1 MSKFKYLIVINLL
14 INPIVIWALTP
25 LADYKDEVSKLVL
38 KGKIY
43 QAKELLDKKINE
55 SNEPVYES
63 ELIASR
69 LILHELDGDYEG
81 YNRAISNYLPKI
93 AENIKKTTG
102 EKQAYIRELLLGSVS
117 YRNTFYANKKEAQ
130 RVILNYE
137 RALNNGALIRG
148 ITYYRTITKST
159 VAYRFKDT
167 DFAYDLLYRANELLI
182 EEDIRSPITQ
192 IAFMQYMRALTYR
205 ICDLKEIELVF
216 FKLNE
221 NNLLAVDNETLSPH
235 VKATLLGFLYDTGL
249 LNGEQRQ
256 EIIEKIKDIL
266 KYIPDIDKKNIS
278 QLVNMKEA
286 TELLIKNVS
295 NDEGMEKYIKKLK
308 WLKEEDDSN
317 LSEMAVGAKIL
328 FEILNDKTIDINI
341 LHKKIDKYEKF
352 ISVSSED
359 DMIFGFA
366 QSIKVVFKSLIHY
379 AQKNKELEIKSLEEY
394 SDLVINH
401 RKRQSTWVGY
411 DINKD
416 DFVQLT
422 VSLYVSKRLA
432 ELNNNSKALAELNH
446 YIVQTLALAK
456 NEVQIK
462 TAGLYKNI
470 ANDIDSDKIRG
481 YLKLKSDRL
490 KYHGRILDLVLTG
503 KNKSNTDN
511 DVLNKLKLST
521 GLGDVHRE
529 ILRSIKKIKVL
540 NAANYTYFTRIDEL
554 DFSDSVYIAHA
565 NVHAYGV
572 SVSKRGNNYKSIFWT
587 EKLINEQI
595 NLRNKIV
602 NRDIDLKVREDY
614 NKNFWKNFFKNLHSL
629 RDESKVIFGSGATV
643 FDLPVTLARDS
654 DRWLIDYLKIKV
666 YQSSKDAGDAV
677 KNEIYN
683 KKLQKKSKFEYAFLG
698 IGDPI
703 VESSERL
710 AAINNIEK
718 LIRGKDNNNYNLNLQ
733 ALPDTAD
740 ELKAISS
747 KADGPSLLALD
758 KLANKRFLRN
768 IDYSQI
774 EMTSFATHGVMSN
787 ESGLLSPSLLLSDFE
802 NEKNSRFL
810 TLDDINELV
819 GVSPIII
826 LSACNTATIDDSAKQ
841 VGFTSSLLEGFL
853 ARGAELVISSYWAVD
868 SDATRKLMSNFAGLF
883 YGNLS
888 SKSTSDLFWASIVN
902 IKNEK
907 SDFLDWGAFVP
918 TGDYFRPIGSAKSQS
933 LKADRAWIHD
943 AKISDYST
951 TELMVIFSTDKLN
964 NESFASGIEIFNI
977 SDNKFI
983 FGLVAE
989 NAVVRS
995 AKLINYRKDE
1005 IFAVWLD
1012 NIGKIRS
1019 SVINLN
1025 EKKFFNNCD
1034 LSVSNDDFIHDI
1046 VLHNGFIFIT
1056 THSRSG
1062 SFSVRKIDPISCSHK
1077 HITINEP
1084 SFSHLK
1090 LIGVSIFGFDGDDPG
1105 ALLLSYNGD
1114 SRTEN
1119 YRFNKLGEKH
1129 YCSLSGGL
1137 VAVQLNWNDL
1147 SVKVGD
1153 NLLSGYTLT
1162 EVISPEADSINRNIV
1177 YLRYSD
1183 TCDRRNHLIVGDI
1196 HKISNWFF
1204 RGDPK
1209 KDRIPVKTWMEV
1221 EASPTELEASLNNQF
1236 SFLSGIRRLS
1246 SSDDYLVIAS
1256 SVMPVSS
1263 WYLSS
1268 ADDSQ
1273 LVPDVRRLLGS
1284 SSFYITNSRG
1294 NIKKRVRSAI
1304 GCDGG
1309 FSFMSS
1315 SSRYAVV
1322 GCKFLSD
1329 KGFGLPRRVYLYNIN

>member
-1 MSKFKYLIVINLL
+1 MNKIKYLLVIYIL
-14 INPIVIWALTP
+14 ISPISTWALTP
-25 LADYKDEVSKLVL
+25 LADYKNDISKLVL
-38 KGKIY
+38 NGDIHK
-43 QAKELLDKKINE
+43 AKELIEQKIKEN
-55 SNEPVYES
+55 NEPVYES

-81 YNRAISNYLPKI
+81 YSLAIKKYLPKI
-93 AENIKKTTG
+93 SENIKKTTG
-102 EKQAYIRELLLGSVS
+102 ERQTYIRELLLGSVS
-117 YRNTFYANKKEAQ
+117 FGNTFYANKKEAQ

-137 RALNNGALIRG
+137 RTLNSGTLIRG
-148 ITYYRTITKST
+148 ITYYRTITKSA

-167 DFAYDLLYRANELLI
+167 DFAYDLLYRSNELLI

-192 IAFMQYMRALTYR
+192 IAFMQYMRTLTYR

-216 FKLNE
+216 LKLNE
-221 NNLLAVDNETLSPH
+221 NKLLDVDNKTLIPH
-235 VKATLLGFLYDTGL
+235 VKTALLGFLYDAGL
-249 LNGEQRQ
+249 LDGGQRQ
-256 EIIEKIKDIL
+256 EIIEKIKHIL
-266 KYIPDIDKKNIS
+266 KKIPTNDKINLS

-286 TELLIKNVS
+286 NELLIKKVS
-295 NDEGMEKYIKKLK
+295 DDDGLENYIKKLN
-308 WLKEEDDSN
+308 WLTEDYSN

-328 FEILNDKTIDINI
+328 FEIINGKDIDINI

-352 ISVSSED
+352 INVSSED
-359 DMIFGFA
+359 DMVFGFA
-366 QSIKVVFKSLIHY
+366 QSIRMVFKSLVHY
-379 AQKNKELEIKSLEEY
+379 AQKNKELEIESLEQYIE
-394 SDLVINH
+394 LVINH

-432 ELNNNSKALAELNH
+432 EINNNSKALAELNH
-446 YIVQTLALAK
+446 YIVQSLALAK

-470 ANDIDSDKIRG
+470 TNDIDSDKIRG

-490 KYHGRILDLVLTG
+490 KYHSRILDLVLSG
-503 KNKSNTDN
+503 KNKSNADN

-529 ILRSIKKIKVL
+529 ILRSIKKIKEL
-540 NAANYTYFTRIDEL
+540 NSENYTYFTRIDEL

-565 NVHAYGV
+565 NVLAYGV

-587 EKLINEQI
+587 EKLINEQL
-595 NLRNKIV
+595 NLKNKIV
-602 NRDIDLKVREDY
+602 NRDIDLKVRNEY
-614 NKNFWKNFFKNLHSL
+614 NKIFWKHIFKNLHSL

-654 DRWLIDYLKIKV
+654 DRWLIDYLKVKV

-677 KNEIYN
+677 RNEINN
-683 KKLQKKSKFEYAFLG
+683 KKLQKKSKFEFAFLG

-710 AAINNIEK
+710 AAINNTEK
-718 LIRGKDNNNYNLNLQ
+718 LIRGKDINNYDLILQ

-747 KADGPSLLALD
+747 KADGPTFLALD
-758 KLANKRFLRN
+758 KLANKRFLSN
-768 IDYSQI
+768 IDYSKI
-774 EMTSFATHGVMSN
+774 ELTSFATHGVMSN
-787 ESGLLSPSLLLSDFE
+787 ESGLLSPSLLLSDFG

-819 GVSPIII
+819 GVSPIVI

-841 VGFTSSLLEGFL
+841 AGFTSSLLEGFL

-868 SDATRKLMSNFAGLF
+868 SDATRKLMSNFSSLF

-888 SKSTSDLFWASIVN
+888 SKSTSDLFWTSIIN
-902 IKNEK
+902 IKSEK
-907 SDFLDWGAFVP
+907 VDYLDWGAFVP
-918 TGDYFRPIGSAKSQS
+918 TGDYFRPIGAEKSQS
-933 LKADRAWIHD
+933 IKADRARIHD
-943 AKISDYST
+943 AIISNYST
-951 TELMVIFSTDKLN
+951 SELLAIFSTDKLN

-977 SDNKFI
+977 LDDKLT

-989 NAVVRS
+989 NAIVRS

-1012 NIGKIRS
+1012 NFGKLRS
-1019 SVINLN
+1019 TIININ
-1025 EKKFFNNCD
+1025 EKRFSNNCD
-1034 LSVSNDDFIHDI
+1034 LSMSNDNLIHDI
-1046 VLHNGFIFIT
+1046 VLHNGFIFLT
-1056 THSRSG
+1056 THSG
-1062 SFSVRKIDPISCSHK
+1062 SRAFTVRKIDPIACSHK
-1077 HITINEP
+1077 SIIVNEP
-1084 SFSHLK
+1084 SLSNMK
-1090 LIGVSIFGFDGDDPG
+1090 LIGVSIFGFDGNNPV

-1114 SRTEN
+1114 SRKEN

-1147 SVKVGD
+1147 SAKVSD
-1153 NLLSGYTLT
+1153 NLLGGYTLT
-1162 EVISPEADSINRNIV
+1162 ELISPEADSINRNIV

-1196 HKISNWFF
+1196 NKISNWFF

-1221 EASPTELEASLNNQF
+1221 EAKPTEFEASLNNEF
-1236 SFLSGIRRLS
+1236 SFLSGLRRLS
-1246 SSDDYLVIAS
+1246 ASEDYLVIAS

-1268 ADDSQ
+1268 VDDTLYRQ
-1273 LVPDVRRLLGS
+1273 DVRRLLGS
-1284 SSFYITNSRG
+1284 SSFYITNSKG
-1294 NIKKRVRSAI
+1294 KIKKRVRSAI

-1322 GCKFLSD
+1322 GCKLLSD
-1329 KGFGLPRRVYLYNIN
+1329 DGIGLSKRVFLYNIN